1 MLRTQNIIP
10 ALRRRAATFTTVR
23 GLEVV
28 RMTELIDQSLTP
40 LRLLHDSLLVVLSQG
55 PGELVVVHGRTVLI
69 VRDRMLEDHIS
80 CLSQS
85 HLSLSPQSGDLDR
98 INNLE
103 DSLGSVDPVN
113 VVAIQRR
120 LQKKFLDELPEM
132 DVCSRP

>member
-1 MLRTQNIIP
+1 VLRTQNIIP
-10 ALRRRAATFTTVR
+10 ALRRRAATFTTVK

-28 RMTELIDQSLTP
+28 RMAELVDQSLTP

-55 PGELVVVHGRTVLI
+55 PGELVVVHGRTV
-69 VRDRMLEDHIS
+69 
-80 CLSQS
+80 
-85 HLSLSPQSGDLDR
+85 LSLSPQSGDLDR

-132 DVCSRP
+132 DVCSRSGRRFL

>member
-1 MLRTQNIIP
+1 M
-10 ALRRRAATFTTVR
+10 A
-23 GLEVV
+23 
-28 RMTELIDQSLTP
+28 ELVDQSLTP

-69 VRDRMLEDHIS
+69 VRDRMLEDYIS

-132 DVCSRP
+132 DVCSRPGRRFL